1 MKRLILI
8 TLLAFG
14 FATANAQFYRL
25 RYDSVEVVSK
35 FKLGT
40 VTDGNSTDAILLRR
54 DNGGVYKVAQSNF
67 ATTAS
72 LAGKANLNSPNNTFT
87 NSNSFQ
93 GTVSFDLTPSIYAG
107 GGVRFWNSGN
117 TFSGV
122 ASAPTLTSNRNYS
135 FPDANGTIALT
146 SSLVFQ
152 RSSGNITPITSGD
165 RLSITTSSGT
175 TAITA
180 VSSSGTGNAL
190 YAQAAD
196 YNAISAINTS
206 SSYAPINVL
215 NNGSG
220 ALASFSNGTLGE
232 VATVNNNGTI
242 TAPLLG
248 YTKRLTANGTG
259 AATTISIPHG
269 LTGITGTSSVVASAN
284 SSAAGGYNYVDV
296 DATNVNFYYTVA
308 PISGTNNLIYSVTI
322 K

>member
-14 FATANAQFYRL
+14 FATANAQYYQL
-25 RYDSVEVVSK
+25 RYDSVRVVSK
-35 FKLGT
+35 FKLGNVST
-40 VTDGNSTDAILLRR
+40 GASTDSILTKKA
-54 DNGGVYKVAQSNF
+54 NGGVYKIAQSSF
-67 ATTAS
+67 AT
-72 LAGKANLNSPNNTFT
+72 P
-87 NSNSFQ
+87 
-93 GTVSFDLTPSIYAG
+93 I
-107 GGVRFWNSGN
+107 
-117 TFSGV
+117 
-122 ASAPTLTSNRNYS
+122 
-135 FPDANGTIALT
+135 
-146 SSLVFQ
+146 FQ

-165 RLSITTSSGT
+165 RISITTSSGT

-232 VATVNNNGTI
+232 VTTVNNNGTI

-296 DATNVNFYYTVA
+296 DTTNVNFYYTVA